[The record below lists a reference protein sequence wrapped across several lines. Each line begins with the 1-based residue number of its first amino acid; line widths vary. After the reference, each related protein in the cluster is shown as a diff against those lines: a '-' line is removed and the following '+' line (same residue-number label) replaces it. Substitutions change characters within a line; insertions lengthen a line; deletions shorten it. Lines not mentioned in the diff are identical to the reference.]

1 MLNTEVVQVAAG
13 RTQKAGVTRSGR
25 LILWEVSRL
34 AVALDW
40 WGWEP
45 SSSPQELSAPLQA
58 PPLGAGGGTL
68 LPGAVELPQPQ
79 FVSRFLEGQSGVTIK
94 HVACGDLFT
103 ACLTGKLVRGV
114 SSVQTEGSQTVQLLS
129 SQIGH

>member
-1 MLNTEVVQVAAG
+1 MGGEQVG
-13 RTQKAGVTRSGR
+13 SGLGLERVGTQTWS
-25 LILWEVSRL
+25 
-34 AVALDW
+34 
-40 WGWEP
+40 WG
-45 SSSPQELSAPLQA
+45 PQELPAPLQA

-103 ACLTGKLVRGV
+103 ACLTGKLVYGV
-114 SSVQTEGSQTVQLLS
+114 LCTDRRKPESANISHLKLVN
-129 SQIGH
+129 

>member
-34 AVALDW
+34 AVALL
-40 WGWEP
+40 GLVRMGAQQG
-45 SSSPQELSAPLQA
+45 SQELSTPLQA

-114 SSVQTEGSQTVQLLS
+114 SSVRTGGSQTV
-129 SQIGH
+129 

>member
-1 MLNTEVVQVAAG
+1 M
-13 RTQKAGVTRSGR
+13 
-25 LILWEVSRL
+25 
-34 AVALDW
+34 
-40 WGWEP
+40 
-45 SSSPQELSAPLQA
+45 ELGLHELPTPLQA
-58 PPLGAGGGTL
+58 PPLGTGGGTL

-114 SSVQTEGSQTVQLLS
+114 FCTDRRKPDSATSFISNWSVNTSLS
-129 SQIGH
+129 